1 MKKKL
6 YRSTDKRM
14 LAGICG
20 GLSDFFGIDVTII
33 RIIWAV
39 LSLFYGV
46 GIIIYIIAIFIIPND
61 PGYIDMQ

>member
-1 MKKKL
+1 MQKKL

-20 GLSDFFGIDVTII
+20 GLSDYFGIDVTFI

-39 LSLFYGV
+39 LSLFYGA
-46 GIIIYIIAIFIIPND
+46 GIIIYIIMIFIIPND
-61 PGYIDMQ
+61 PGYIDMK

>member
-39 LSLFYGV
+39 LSLFYGI

-61 PGYIDMQ
+61 PGYIDM

>member
-1 MKKKL
+1 MQKKL
-6 YRSTDKRM
+6 YRSLDKRM

-20 GLSDFFGIDVTII
+20 GLSDFLGIDVTII

-61 PGYIDMQ
+61 PGYIDM